1 MLLDPWMLRANDGRR
16 SDPTQRR
23 GSCSRQRNFSLRSAI
38 CRTTPRSVSSGDGAE
53 RRECNSPHRR
63 RVVKNSIAPGPVLRL
78 AGPMSGFGTP
88 RSRPRGRVA
97 ARPPLRVGARPR
109 GVLGVQPTSRM
120 TRQARL
126 AAVAAAGGQLQ
137 GVAVAPRVVRTDQLA
152 VLERVPHVPQE
163 RQHRGAEQ
171 ERADGGDRVQ
181 GGEAVGGHVVVPP
194 RHALGAE
201 RPFTLTSRYL

>member
-1 MLLDPWMLRANDGRR
+1 MLRANDGRR

-137 GVAVAPRVVRTDQLA
+137 GVAVAPRVVSAPTSSPCLS
-152 VLERVPHVPQE
+152 EYHTF
-163 RQHRGAEQ
+163 HRNGSIEAPSRNEPMV
-171 ERADGGDRVQ
+171 EIVFKVVKPSEGCLLYTSPSPRDG
-181 GGEAVGGHVVVPP
+181 
-194 RHALGAE
+194 L
-201 RPFTLTSRYL
+201 LSR